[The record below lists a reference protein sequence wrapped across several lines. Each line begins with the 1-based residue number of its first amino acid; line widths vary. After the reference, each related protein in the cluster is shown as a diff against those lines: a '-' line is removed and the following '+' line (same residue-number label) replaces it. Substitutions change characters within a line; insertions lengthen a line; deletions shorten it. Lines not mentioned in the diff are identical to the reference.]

1 MDSRVTVVSMVTT
14 LLTMLTYLQVSESK
28 PRFLNVLSCNNKSWG
43 VGDKDVDGMDQ
54 ILLNKFTYIW
64 SEVKESWIRTDQII
78 K

>member
-1 MDSRVTVVSMVTT
+1 
-14 LLTMLTYLQVSESK
+14 VSESK

-64 SEVKESWIRTDQII
+64 SECKESWIRTDQII